1 MADRAGVVRNAVLPA
16 RGQDLRSL
24 PTVLRAASDE
34 RLVVY
39 MRAGSRQAFEVI
51 FERYYGPVHAFC
63 RHMLSSWE
71 EAEDATQ
78 QTFLA
83 AYEDLSAEMP
93 TNLRAWLYTV
103 ARHRC
108 LSALRADR
116 ARSGREESE
125 LAVDSLLVEVAAR
138 EDLPRSSPTWRGCP
152 MISAPRSCSPSSQA
166 SVTRRL
172 EGFSGAGGR
181 R

>member
-16 RGQDLRSL
+16 RGQDLRPL

-116 ARSGREESE
+116 ARSGRESPNWRWT
-125 LAVDSLLVEVAAR
+125 ACSSR
-138 EDLPRSSPTWRGCP
+138 SPHGRTYTRSSPTWRGCP